1 MRSTPR
7 VRVVGGWWARA
18 STMVATSLMTV
29 AVLAAG
35 SGDESLD
42 ALVARGMRQVPKP
55 ELVAWNGTLRYRGCG
70 WPAIFE
76 RSRDTPEL
84 RKWLFG
90 LVESA
95 EATLQEPLS
104 NYVRPQ
110 RFDQIP
116 TDRVDSL
123 ALQAGRNR
131 DARALAMS
139 DCTQTQWLLQKA
151 VPLAVAARY
160 TGRQDLTDGAVA
172 ILEQVAT
179 WVPFQRPGWSLGDAS
194 RTLPPEGDGPN
205 MATAWGVSAV
215 VDMLDILGDRVPP
228 ALRNRLAGNLRKEV
242 EGIVRGWADRLPW
255 YVQSRAVMSNQWV
268 DPSVALVKAC
278 LYVGDADLLPAY
290 NFGVENIAQTLAA
303 SREDGAF
310 LEGMTYAQMSGGSVC
325 AIVRAIAANGDHR
338 CDAYPFIRRFWYWL
352 LQMQMPGRSLVNC
365 CDSKMSMLPDWA
377 VNSPLSSMVDA
388 TLACGEPQAM
398 SNLRSA
404 FPMGNGSLTGIEF
417 VAAGLVAT
425 EAPRWSL
432 PNHAFFPSQQLLV
445 WRSRYERPG
454 EPQTALGL
462 WVKGGSLEERSHGHR
477 DQGQVSVYLGDT
489 PILIDCGTPADY
501 GEADLET
508 RFAPAAGHGIMQI
521 GEVRP
526 RVAAVDAPLTV
537 QRVDDDGGAVRVDT
551 TRAYTSAKSCV
562 REVSWSRSGGV
573 EIKDAVQFLAPVAA
587 GTEIFR
593 FHSGSAS
600 PLQITGGGSRWS
612 ARWASAEMVVEA
624 DRDIRVEQSDWPDGT
639 RPPFHHAVI
648 RISCVGSVDA
658 LSLHTI
664 LSVRVPQ
671 DAGGAS
677 PTGARRGTGDGAR

>member
-1 MRSTPR
+1 MRSMPPLHTFR
-7 VRVVGGWWARA
+7 VWPGKSIMIAVTVLVTA
-18 STMVATSLMTV
+18 SLLGMRSA
-29 AVLAAG
+29 
-35 SGDESLD
+35 DEPLD
-42 ALVARGMRQVPKP
+42 AIVARGMRQVPKS
-55 ELVAWNGTLRYRGCG
+55 ELVPWSGQLRYHGCG

-76 RSRDTPEL
+76 RSRATPEL

-90 LVESA
+90 LVEAA
-95 EATLQEPLS
+95 EATLQEPVS

-110 RFDQIP
+110 RFEEIP
-116 TDRVDSL
+116 PDRVDSI
-123 ALQAGRNR
+123 ALHAGRNR

-160 TGRQDLTDGAVA
+160 TGRQDLADGAIA

-179 WVPFQRPGWSLGDAS
+179 WVPFQRPGWSLGDAA
-194 RTLPPEGDGPN
+194 RTLPPGGDGPN

-215 VDMLDILGDRVPP
+215 VDMLDILGDRVPQ
-228 ALRNRLAGNLRKEV
+228 ALRNRLADNLRKEIT
-242 EGIVRGWADRLPW
+242 GIARGWADRLPW

-278 LYVGDADLLPAY
+278 LYVGDPALLPAY

-310 LEGMTYAQMSGGSVC
+310 LEGVTYAQMSGGSVC
-325 AIVRAIAANGDHR
+325 SIVRAISANGDHR

-365 CDSKMSMLPDWA
+365 CDSKMATLPDWA

-388 TLACGEPQAM
+388 TMACGDPQAM
-398 SNLRSA
+398 SNLRAA
-404 FPMGNGSLTGIEF
+404 FPMGNGSLSGIEF
-417 VAAGLVAT
+417 VAAGLAAT
-425 EAPRWSL
+425 DAPRWSL
-432 PNHAFFPSQQLLV
+432 PNYAFFPSQQLLV
-445 WRSRYERPG
+445 WRSRFERPG

-489 PILIDCGTPADY
+489 PILIDCGTPPDY

-508 RFAPAAGHGIMQI
+508 RFAPAAGHGIMQV

-537 QRVDDDGGAVRVDT
+537 RRVDDDGGTLRVDT
-551 TRAYTSAKSCV
+551 TRAYTSTKSCV
-562 REVSWSRSGGV
+562 REVSWSRGGRV
-573 EIKDAVQFLAPVAA
+573 EIQDAVEFLGPVAG

-593 FHSGSAS
+593 LHSGSAT
-600 PLQITGGGSRWS
+600 PLQIAGTGSRWTV
-612 ARWASAEMVVEA
+612 RWASAEMEIEA
-624 DRDIRVEQSDWPDGT
+624 DHEIRVDQSDWPDGT

-648 RISCVGSVDA
+648 RIACVGPVDA
-658 LSLHTI
+658 LSVHTI
-664 LSVRVPQ
+664 LNVRTPQ
-671 DAGGAS
+671 NADGSGA
-677 PTGARRGTGDGAR
+677 TGARPWTGDGAR